1 MSNGLLVVTDGD
13 ATPEE
18 NKLNMKQLYE
28 LFKNTNSHGIVSLPF
43 LGLIQYYL
51 EKNDRSLIRNVT
63 TKLYL
68 NLSYMTLSG
77 ARDFQFDAVSD
88 LTTKISFLL
97 KKATVENNKMR
108 EIEDQ
113 VTAKKI
119 NDGRIFEPKMEGPLD
134 DVIEIIHLLD
144 PEHKTSMCPY
154 VEPTVQTADELDKT
168 QQLIDDDFIDLQT
181 KFDKVNDVATEQK
194 KQKKIEDT
202 IESVIDDKNPFNNF
216 DDFWWEDDLFNN
228 RDSQETVEASK
239 NILDEIQDISDN
251 ILKNIRPVDN
261 RRVQELIDDDFIP
274 IDDRTQQELE
284 DDDYNELESETE
296 IKEISSWGPKQTT
309 ISNPGPIIKPST
321 DYNKKSKGSKKNKK

>member
-1 MSNGLLVVTDGD
+1 MSNGLLVVPDGD
-13 ATPEE
+13 ATPAE

-63 TKLYL
+63 TELYL

-113 VTAKKI
+113 VIAKKI
-119 NDGRIFEPKMEGPLD
+119 NDGRIFEPKIEDPLD
-134 DVIEIIHLLD
+134 DVIEIIDLPD
-144 PEHKTSMCPY
+144 PEHKKSMYPY

-168 QQLIDDDFIDLQT
+168 QQLIEDDFIDLQT

-228 RDSQETVEASK
+228 RDSQETVE
-239 NILDEIQDISDN
+239 IQDISDN

-261 RRVQELIDDDFIP
+261 RTVQELIDDDFIP

-284 DDDYNELESETE
+284 DDNYDEVESETE
-296 IKEISSWGPKQTT
+296 IKEISSWGPK
-309 ISNPGPIIKPST
+309 
-321 DYNKKSKGSKKNKK
+321 